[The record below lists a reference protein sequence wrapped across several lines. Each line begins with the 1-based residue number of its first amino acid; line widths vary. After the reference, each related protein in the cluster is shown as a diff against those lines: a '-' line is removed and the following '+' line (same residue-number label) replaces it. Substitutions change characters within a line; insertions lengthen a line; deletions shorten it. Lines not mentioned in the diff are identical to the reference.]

1 MSILSKT
8 AKRTCA
14 ALVVGLAHQPNPHS
28 QLQHC
33 FTNGFVAVA
42 PHLISS
48 RTRPTTS
55 GSRRW
60 SSSSSSF
67 QPPIPPQSQ
76 GQAVYQDID
85 FASSA
90 STSNAIT
97 RQRNSDP
104 AAVFVVTGA
113 SRGIG
118 LQFVKTLVA
127 DTQVRLTT
135 GYYSSSPPGLE
146 ATKCI

>member
-1 MSILSKT
+1 MSITSKT

-14 ALVVGLAHQPNPHS
+14 ALVVGLAHQPNPSWWVHS
-28 QLQHC
+28 QPHHC
-33 FTNGFVAVA
+33 CTNALVAVV
-42 PHLISS
+42 PHILSS
-48 RTRPTTS
+48 RTQPTMS

-60 SSSSSSF
+60 LTSSSF

-76 GQAVYQDID
+76 GQAVYPDMD
-85 FASSA
+85 LASSSKNDVA
-90 STSNAIT
+90 

-118 LQFVKTLVA
+118 LQFVKTLLA
-127 DTQVRLTT
+127 TTQVR
-135 GYYSSSPPGLE
+135 SSTE
-146 ATKCI
+146 Y

>member
-14 ALVVGLAHQPNPHS
+14 ALVVGLAHQPNPHL

-33 FTNGFVAVA
+33 FANGFVAVA
-42 PHLISS
+42 PRMISS

-60 SSSSSSF
+60 SSSSF

-76 GQAVYQDID
+76 GQAVYPDID

-90 STSNAIT
+90 SSSNAIT

-118 LQFVKTLVA
+118 LQFVKSLVA
-127 DTQVRLTT
+127 DTEVRMTT
-135 GYYSSSPPGLE
+135 GYYSFSPLGLE
-146 ATKCI
+146 ASKCI